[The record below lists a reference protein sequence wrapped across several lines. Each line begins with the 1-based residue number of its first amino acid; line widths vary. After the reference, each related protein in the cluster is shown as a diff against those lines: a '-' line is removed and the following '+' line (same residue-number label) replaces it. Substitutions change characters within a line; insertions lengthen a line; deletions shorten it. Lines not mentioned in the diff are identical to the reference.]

1 MEKEKRKK
9 LWTALLMLL
18 LFVLWTVLISFV
30 DVKPIGPCK
39 SVVGFATL
47 NGFFHNLFDTNMALY
62 TITDWLGLVP
72 IIFCLGFAF
81 LGLIQL
87 IKQKKLKNVDYNLFV
102 LGGFYIVT
110 MAVYILFEYVVI
122 NYRPILINNYLE
134 ASYPSST
141 TLLVLCIMPTAIMQL
156 NNRIRNNAVKKLV
169 DLLIKAFIVFMVISR
184 LISGV
189 HWLTDIIG
197 GIILSTAIVLLYRF
211 FVSLKE

>member
-47 NGFFHNLFDTNMALY
+47 NDFFHNLFDTNMALY

-87 IKQKKLKNVDYNLFV
+87 IKRKKLKNVDYNLFV

-169 DLLIKAFIVFMVISR
+169 DLLIKAFIVFMVIGR